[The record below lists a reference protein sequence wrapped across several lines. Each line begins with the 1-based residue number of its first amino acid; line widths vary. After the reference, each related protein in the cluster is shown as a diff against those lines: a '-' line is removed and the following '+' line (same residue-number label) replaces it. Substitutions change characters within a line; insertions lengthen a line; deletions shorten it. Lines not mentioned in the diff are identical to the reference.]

1 MQVIYKNKNK
11 EYISREAGTVN
22 IVLCIKKIGRYL
34 EREHNG
40 EFKKQQFGI
49 CNNRRISHQLK
60 TRVQRKDNK
69 TIKKFVQEFRKVAR
83 KSEYKGKPLIKKL
96 T

>member
-22 IVLCIKKIGRYL
+22 IVLCIQKIGRYL

-40 EFKKQQFGI
+40 EFKKWQFGI
-49 CNNRRISHQLK
+49 CNSRRISHQLK
-60 TRVQRKDNK
+60 TRAQRKDNKTMKAAELKKIEQKNK
-69 TIKKFVQEFRKVAR
+69 TIKKFV
-83 KSEYKGKPLIKKL
+83 
-96 T
+96 

>member
-1 MQVIYKNKNK
+1 MLVIHKNKN
-11 EYISREAGTVN
+11 EGCISREAGTVN

-49 CNNRRISHQLK
+49 CNNRRISH
-60 TRVQRKDNK
+60 
-69 TIKKFVQEFRKVAR
+69 
-83 KSEYKGKPLIKKL
+83 
-96 T
+96 